1 MNRTCT
7 FEWTR
12 KGERRII
19 SGMIK
24 HSPPFYSLTAGRRQ
38 RVVVVRQ
45 AVREALF
52 EGRWAKKHP
61 QGKAG
66 CRQGQMGAEAG
77 VGAGDWRCAPTAT
90 ATSWPV
96 MMDRWP
102 RTAETRAA
110 AESTAAEEGPAA
122 GPYVPPEGERRTA
135 VPTTA
140 LEEVPAAAERWR
152 LVEGLVLQQKL

>member
-1 MNRTCT
+1 MQRQVWVLET
-7 FEWTR
+7 
-12 KGERRII
+12 GDV
-19 SGMIK
+19 
-24 HSPPFYSLTAGRRQ
+24 RQ
-38 RVVVVRQ
+38 RQ
-45 AVREALF
+45 QQ
-52 EGRWAKKHP
+52 P
-61 QGKAG
+61 Q
-66 CRQGQMGAEAG
+66 R
-77 VGAGDWRCAPTAT
+77 
-90 ATSWPV
+90 PV
-96 MMDRWP
+96 MMDRRP